1 MVVMVSPVS
10 SEDRR
15 RGHING
21 GWGSADGHRDVGGVT
36 SVTGAASN
44 RSNTSDPQPRRP
56 IHPIQHL
63 RECTGMM
70 NRGTFGVPSAK
81 KSEIGKLVQLL
92 ESQNPNPEPTLCL
105 EKLDGTWKLIYSTIT
120 ILGSKRTKLGL
131 RDFITL
137 DDIFQFINVA
147 EGKAVNVIRFSAKG
161 LNLLSGELTIEASFK
176 VASKSRVDISY
187 DKSVITPHQHGRMV
201 LDVRSGDGE
210 RLGFE
215 VPTQVQAQ
223 AIPVVLSGRHV
234 LVNAA
239 TGTGKTVAYLAPI
252 IHLLQEYDQ
261 RVQRQDGTFEA
272 TEARFLG
279 LGLAAGWSADYLR
292 GCNGERKSRSTMLMG
307 LLFYEVVKDLL
318 NVALAIFKMTML
330 GGGLVDESEGGGDQ
344 TKGRGG
350 GMRSSRPC
358 FWVVDNRLGIIK
370 AFVGSKVLD

>member
-1 MVVMVSPVS
+1 
-10 SEDRR
+10 
-15 RGHING
+15 
-21 GWGSADGHRDVGGVT
+21 
-36 SVTGAASN
+36 
-44 RSNTSDPQPRRP
+44 
-56 IHPIQHL
+56 
-63 RECTGMM
+63 MM

-201 LDVRSGDGE
+201 LDVRSGDG
-210 RLGFE
+210 GFGNL
-215 VPTQVQAQ
+215 PIA
-223 AIPVVLSGRHV
+223 LLFSYSGVRGPDAGAGAGNSGCV
-234 LVNAA
+234 IRLVNAA

-279 LGLAAGWSADYLR
+279 LG
-292 GCNGERKSRSTMLMG
+292 STMLMG

-370 AFVGSKVLD
+370 AFVGKKRVHVFDFSMKQGMQWPTLLTGSKVLD